1 SRRSPVISQ
10 SIHTTN
16 LSDTRATLLRPCR
29 RRTARDT
36 SCRSRRA
43 ASCRGY
49 SFGRVSGR
57 TDPQLLRS
65 TRSTPVAARSRPP
78 ARCAVASRS
87 AVESRVDGGPAMTTP
102 EQKAAKAR
110 EAAEEAARIAAEAAA
125 AAEAAERELAEHRA
139 AEHEGAGQALDDESS
154 RSGAQRPAPDEGA
167 TASVEMATGADEA
180 AAGGDEAAAG
190 NDAPEADG
198 GNAASASAAAREIA
212 AGYASEGPAVELGT
226 VVVDGVVDPAAR
238 VRIPL
243 RTMNRHGLVAGA
255 TGTGKTK
262 TLQGIA
268 EQLSHAGVAVVLA
281 DIKGDL
287 SGLSA
292 PGVSDEKIAA
302 RAAETGAAD
311 WAPSGFPTEFLS
323 LGTGGIGVPV
333 RATISSSG
341 PVLLSKVLGLNATQE
356 SSLGLI
362 FHWADQQGL
371 ALLDLKDLRA
381 VITHLTSAEGK
392 ADLKGIGGVSAQTAG
407 VILRALVNLEAEG
420 GDTFFGEPEF
430 DPADLVRTAGG
441 QGVITLFELGAD
453 RKSTRLNSSH
463 VKISYAVFCLK
474 KKKNSIT

>member
-1 SRRSPVISQ
+1 
-10 SIHTTN
+10 
-16 LSDTRATLLRPCR
+16 
-29 RRTARDT
+29 
-36 SCRSRRA
+36 
-43 ASCRGY
+43 
-49 SFGRVSGR
+49 
-57 TDPQLLRS
+57 
-65 TRSTPVAARSRPP
+65 
-78 ARCAVASRS
+78 
-87 AVESRVDGGPAMTTP
+87 VESRVDGGPAMTTP

-180 AAGGDEAAAG
+180 AAG

-268 EQLSHAGVAVVLA
+268 EQLSRAGVAVVLA

-323 LGTGGIGVPV
+323 LGTGGI
-333 RATISSSG
+333 
-341 PVLLSKVLGLNATQE
+341 
-356 SSLGLI
+356 
-362 FHWADQQGL
+362 
-371 ALLDLKDLRA
+371 
-381 VITHLTSAEGK
+381 
-392 ADLKGIGGVSAQTAG
+392 
-407 VILRALVNLEAEG
+407 
-420 GDTFFGEPEF
+420 
-430 DPADLVRTAGG
+430 
-441 QGVITLFELGAD
+441 
-453 RKSTRLNSSH
+453 
-463 VKISYAVFCLK
+463 
-474 KKKNSIT
+474 